1 MYSNI
6 YRIFRRNSMKWQ
18 DRRGSSNVR
27 TSTGG
32 GKMIGG
38 GIGGIIIAGILW
50 LVFGVNP
57 MTALQTGQVVA
68 GGGSN
73 TSTEPATSDDRDTRF
88 VKVVLADTEEVWHQI
103 FNEAGSTYKEP
114 SLILFNGQVSSAC
127 GSASAATGPFYCPG
141 DQTVYLDTSFFVEM
155 RQNLGITGDEQG
167 SGDSENQGKAGDF
180 AQAYV
185 ISHEVGHHV
194 QTLLGITQQVN
205 EASRQV
211 TRAQANKLSV
221 LQELQADCFAGVWA
235 QRNQERVQF
244 LEAGD
249 IDEAINAAGQI
260 GDDRLARASG
270 GEVVPDNFTHGTSQ
284 QRVQWFTRGL
294 ESGNIQSC
302 DTFSGAL

>member
-1 MYSNI
+1 
-6 YRIFRRNSMKWQ
+6 MKWQ

-68 GGGSN
+68 GGSSN

>member
-1 MYSNI
+1 
-6 YRIFRRNSMKWQ
+6 MKWQ

-27 TSTGG
+27 TTSGG

-57 MTALQTGQVVA
+57 MTALQTGQVIT
-68 GGGSN
+68 GGGN
-73 TSTEPATSDDRDTRF
+73 TSTQPATSDDRDTRF

-155 RQNLGITGDEQG
+155 RQSLGITGDEQG

-211 TRAQANKLSV
+211 TRAQANRLSV
-221 LQELQADCFAGVWA
+221 MQELQADCFAGVWA
-235 QRNQERVQF
+235 QRNQERVHF

-249 IDEAINAAGQI
+249 IDEAINAASQI
-260 GDDRLARASG
+260 GDDRLARAG
-270 GEVVPDNFTHGTSQ
+270 GGAVVPDNFTHGTSQ

-294 ESGNIQSC
+294 ESGNVQAC

>member
-1 MYSNI
+1 
-6 YRIFRRNSMKWQ
+6 MKWQ
-18 DRRGSSNVR
+18 GRRRSTNVD
-27 TSTGG
+27 TSGGGG

-38 GIGGIIIAGILW
+38 GIGSIIIAGILW

-68 GGGSN
+68 GGSGN
-73 TSTEPATSDDRDTRF
+73 STRPVEISERDLEF
-88 VKVVLADTEEVWHQI
+88 IEVVMADTEEVWQQI
-103 FNEAGSTYKEP
+103 FIEGGQTYKQP
-114 SLILFNGQVSSAC
+114 TLKPFNGRIDSAC
-127 GSASAATGPFYCPG
+127 GMATSATGPFYCPA
-141 DQTVYLDTSFFVEM
+141 DQKVYLDISFFTEM
-155 RQNLGITGDEQG
+155 RQNLGISGDQQG
-167 SGDSENQGKAGDF
+167 SGDKENAGRAGDF

-194 QTLLGITQQVN
+194 QTLLGISQKVA

-235 QRNQERVQF
+235 NRNQQRVQF

-260 GDDRLARASG
+260 GDDRLAQAG
-270 GEVVPDNFTHGTSQ
+270 GGAVVPDNFTHGTSQ
-284 QRVQWFTRGL
+284 QRVQWFSRGL
-294 ESGNIQSC
+294 DSGNIESC

>member
-1 MYSNI
+1 
-6 YRIFRRNSMKWQ
+6 MKWQ

-68 GGGSN
+68 GGGGN

-167 SGDSENQGKAGDF
+167 SGDIENQGKAGDF

>member
-1 MYSNI
+1 
-6 YRIFRRNSMKWQ
+6 MKWQ

-27 TSTGG
+27 TTSGG

-57 MTALQTGQVVA
+57 MTALQTGQVIT
-68 GGGSN
+68 GGGN
-73 TSTEPATSDDRDTRF
+73 TSTQPATSDDRDTRF

-155 RQNLGITGDEQG
+155 RQSLGITGDEQG

-194 QTLLGITQQVN
+194 QTLLGITQKVN

-221 LQELQADCFAGVWA
+221 MQELQADCFAGVWA

-249 IDEAINAAGQI
+249 IDEAINAASQI
-260 GDDRLARASG
+260 GDDRLARAG
-270 GEVVPDNFTHGTSQ
+270 GGAVVPDNFTHGTSQ

-294 ESGNIQSC
+294 ESGNVQAC

>member
-1 MYSNI
+1 
-6 YRIFRRNSMKWQ
+6 MKWQ
-18 DRRGSSNVR
+18 GRQGSSNVR
-27 TSTGG
+27 SSGG
-32 GKMIGG
+32 GKMVGG
-38 GIGGIIIAGILW
+38 SIGGIIIAGILW

-57 MTALQTGQVVA
+57 MTALQTGQEVA
-68 GGGSN
+68 GGG
-73 TSTEPATSDDRDTRF
+73 TSSASQPATDDSRDTRF
-88 VKVVLADTEEVWHQI
+88 VKVVLGDTERVWHQV
-103 FNEAGSTYKEP
+103 FKEGGQTYKEP

-127 GSASAATGPFYCPG
+127 GSATSATGPFYCPG

-155 RQNLGITGDEQG
+155 RQKFGISGDQKG
-167 SGDSENQGKAGDF
+167 SGDAENQGKAGDF

-194 QTLLGITQQVN
+194 QTLLGISQQVN

-235 QRNQERVQF
+235 NRNESLVEGGF
-244 LEAGD
+244 IEAGD
-249 IDEAINAAGQI
+249 IDEAINAASQI
-260 GDDRLARASG
+260 GDDRLASASG
-270 GEVVPDNFTHGTSQ
+270 RAVTPDSFTHGTSQ

-294 ESGNIQSC
+294 ESGNVQAC

>member
-1 MYSNI
+1 
-6 YRIFRRNSMKWQ
+6 MKWQ

-27 TSTGG
+27 TTSGG

-57 MTALQTGQVVA
+57 MTALQTGQVIT
-68 GGGSN
+68 GGGN
-73 TSTEPATSDDRDTRF
+73 TSTQPATSDDRDTRF

-155 RQNLGITGDEQG
+155 RQSLGITGDEQG

-221 LQELQADCFAGVWA
+221 MQELQADCFAGVWA

-249 IDEAINAAGQI
+249 IDEAINAASQI
-260 GDDRLARASG
+260 GDDRLARAG
-270 GEVVPDNFTHGTSQ
+270 GAAVVPDNFTHGTSQ

-294 ESGNIQSC
+294 ESGNVQSC
-302 DTFSGAL
+302 DTFSSAL

>member
-1 MYSNI
+1 M
-6 YRIFRRNSMKWQ
+6 FRRNIMKWQ

-27 TSTGG
+27 TTSGG

-57 MTALQTGQVVA
+57 MTALQTGQVIT
-68 GGGSN
+68 GGGN
-73 TSTEPATSDDRDTRF
+73 TSTQPATSDDRDTRF

-155 RQNLGITGDEQG
+155 RQSLGITGDEQG

-211 TRAQANKLSV
+211 TRAQANRLSV
-221 LQELQADCFAGVWA
+221 MQELQADCFAGVWA

-249 IDEAINAAGQI
+249 IDEAINAASQI
-260 GDDRLARASG
+260 GDDRLARAG
-270 GEVVPDNFTHGTSQ
+270 GGAVVPDNFTHGTSQ

-294 ESGNIQSC
+294 ESGNVQAC

>member
-1 MYSNI
+1 
-6 YRIFRRNSMKWQ
+6 MKWQ
-18 DRRGSSNVR
+18 DRRGRSNVR
-27 TSTGG
+27 TTSGG

-57 MTALQTGQVVA
+57 MTALQTGQVIT
-68 GGGSN
+68 GGGN
-73 TSTEPATSDDRDTRF
+73 TSTQPATSDDRDTRF

-155 RQNLGITGDEQG
+155 RQSLGITGDEQG

-221 LQELQADCFAGVWA
+221 MQELQADCFAGVWA

-249 IDEAINAAGQI
+249 IDEAINAASQI
-260 GDDRLARASG
+260 GDDRLARAG
-270 GEVVPDNFTHGTSQ
+270 GGAVVPDNFTHGTSQ

-294 ESGNIQSC
+294 ESGNVQAC

>member
-1 MYSNI
+1 
-6 YRIFRRNSMKWQ
+6 MKWQ
-18 DRRGSSNVR
+18 GRQGSSNVR
-27 TSTGG
+27 STGG

-68 GGGSN
+68 GGGN
-73 TSTEPATSDDRDTRF
+73 STQPATDDDRDTRF
-88 VKVVLADTEEVWHQI
+88 VKVVLGDTERVWHQV
-103 FNEAGSTYKEP
+103 FTEGGQTYQEP
-114 SLILFNGQVSSAC
+114 SLVLFNGQVSSAC
-127 GSASAATGPFYCPG
+127 GSATSATGPFYCPG
-141 DQTVYLDTSFFVEM
+141 DQTVYLDTSFFAEM
-155 RQNLGITGDEQG
+155 RQNLGISGDQQG
-167 SGDSENQGKAGDF
+167 SGDAENQGKAGDF

-194 QTLLGITQQVN
+194 QTLLGISQQVN

-235 QRNQERVQF
+235 NRNESLVEGGF
-244 LEAGD
+244 IEPGD
-249 IDEAINAAGQI
+249 IEEAINAASQI
-260 GDDRLARASG
+260 GDDRLAQASG
-270 GEVVPDNFTHGTSQ
+270 RAVTPDSFTHGTSE
-284 QRVQWFTRGL
+284 QRVQWFSRGL
-294 ESGNIQSC
+294 ESGNVQSC

>member
-1 MYSNI
+1 
-6 YRIFRRNSMKWQ
+6 MKWQ
-18 DRRGSSNVR
+18 GRQGSSNVR
-27 TSTGG
+27 TSSGG

-57 MTALQTGQVVA
+57 MTALQTGQVIA
-68 GGGSN
+68 GGGGTS
-73 TSTEPATSDDRDTRF
+73 TSTEPATDDSRDTRF
-88 VKVVLADTEEVWHQI
+88 VKVVLADTEAVWHQV
-103 FNEAGSTYKEP
+103 FNEGGQTYKEP

-127 GSASAATGPFYCPG
+127 GSATAATGPFYCPG

-155 RQNLGITGDEQG
+155 RQNLGIAGDQQG
-167 SGDSENQGKAGDF
+167 SSDAENEGKAGDF

-211 TRAQANKLSV
+211 TKAQANKLSV

-235 QRNQERVQF
+235 NRNEQRVQF

-249 IDEAINAAGQI
+249 VEEALSAASQI

-270 GEVVPDNFTHGTSQ
+270 RTVTPDSFTHGTSQ
-284 QRVQWFTRGL
+284 QRVNWFTRGL
-294 ESGNIQSC
+294 ESGSVQSC

>member
-1 MYSNI
+1 
-6 YRIFRRNSMKWQ
+6 MKWQ
-18 DRRGSSNVR
+18 GRRGSSNVR
-27 TSTGG
+27 TSSGG

-68 GGGSN
+68 GGGQN
-73 TSTEPATSDDRDTRF
+73 ASTEVANDDSRDTRF
-88 VKVVLADTEEVWHQI
+88 VKVVLADTEAVWHQI
-103 FNEAGSTYKEP
+103 FNEGGSTYQEP

-127 GSASAATGPFYCPG
+127 GSATAATGPFYCPG
-141 DQTVYLDTSFFVEM
+141 DQTVYLDTSFFAEM
-155 RQNLGITGDEQG
+155 RQNLGITGDQQG
-167 SGDSENQGKAGDF
+167 SGDAENQGKAGDF

-211 TRAQANKLSV
+211 TQAQANKLSV

-235 QRNQERVQF
+235 NRNQQRTQSIVEGGF

-249 IDEAINAAGQI
+249 VDEAINAAGQI

-270 GEVVPDNFTHGTSQ
+270 RAVTPDSFTHGTSQ
-284 QRVQWFTRGL
+284 ERVQWFTRGI
-294 ESGNIQSC
+294 ESGSVQSC

>member
-1 MYSNI
+1 
-6 YRIFRRNSMKWQ
+6 MKWQ
-18 DRRGSSNVR
+18 GRRGSSNVR
-27 TSTGG
+27 SSTGG

-57 MTALQTGQVVA
+57 MTALQTGQVIA

-73 TSTEPATSDDRDTRF
+73 GTSSEPAISDDRDTQF

-114 SLILFNGQVSSAC
+114 SLILFNGQVNSAC

-155 RQNLGITGDEQG
+155 RQNLGIAGDQQG
-167 SGDSENQGKAGDF
+167 SGTQENQGKAGDF

-185 ISHEVGHHV
+185 IAHEVGHHV
-194 QTLLGITQQVN
+194 QTLLGISQQVN
-205 EASRQV
+205 EARRQV
-211 TRAQANKLSV
+211 TQAQSNKLSV

-260 GDDRLARASG
+260 GDDRFAQASG
-270 GEVVPDNFTHGTSQ
+270 RAVAPDNFTHGTSQ
-284 QRVQWFTRGL
+284 QRVEWFTRGL
-294 ESGNIQSC
+294 ESGNVQSC

>member
-1 MYSNI
+1 
-6 YRIFRRNSMKWQ
+6 MKWQ
-18 DRRGSSNVR
+18 GRRRSTNVR
-27 TSTGG
+27 TSRGGG

-50 LVFGVNP
+50 LVFGINP
-57 MTALQTGQVVA
+57 MTALQTGQVVT
-68 GGGSN
+68 GGN
-73 TSTEPATSDDRDTRF
+73 NATQPVEISDRDKEF
-88 VKVVLADTEEVWHQI
+88 IEVVMADTETVWGQI
-103 FNEAGSTYKEP
+103 FQEGGKAYREP
-114 SLILFNGQVSSAC
+114 TLQPFNGQINSAC
-127 GSASAATGPFYCPG
+127 GSATSATGPFYCPG
-141 DQTVYLDTSFFVEM
+141 DQTVYLDTSFFTEM
-155 RQNLGITGDEQG
+155 RQNLGISGDQQG
-167 SGDSENQGKAGDF
+167 SGDQENKGRAGDF

-194 QTLLGITQQVN
+194 QTLLGISQQVA

-211 TRAQANKLSV
+211 TRAQANQLSV

-235 QRNQERVQF
+235 NRNESLVEGGF
-244 LEAGD
+244 LQAGD

-270 GEVVPDNFTHGTSQ
+270 GAVVPDNFTHGTSQ

-294 ESGNIQSC
+294 ERGNVQSC

>member
-1 MYSNI
+1 
-6 YRIFRRNSMKWQ
+6 MKWQ

-27 TSTGG
+27 TTSGG

-57 MTALQTGQVVA
+57 MTALQTGQVIT
-68 GGGSN
+68 GGGN
-73 TSTEPATSDDRDTRF
+73 TSTQPATSDDRDTRF

-114 SLILFNGQVSSAC
+114 SLILFNGQVSSDC

-155 RQNLGITGDEQG
+155 RQSLGITGDEQG

-221 LQELQADCFAGVWA
+221 MQELQADCFAGVWA

-249 IDEAINAAGQI
+249 IDEAINAASQI
-260 GDDRLARASG
+260 GDDRLARAG
-270 GEVVPDNFTHGTSQ
+270 GGAVVPDNFTHGTSQ
-284 QRVQWFTRGL
+284 QRVQWFSRGL
-294 ESGNIQSC
+294 DIGNLLACYTS
-302 DTFSGAL
+302 SGAL

>member
-1 MYSNI
+1 
-6 YRIFRRNSMKWQ
+6 MKWQ
-18 DRRGSSNVR
+18 GREGSTNVR
-27 TSTGG
+27 SSGG
-32 GKMIGG
+32 GGRMIGG

-57 MTALQTGQVVA
+57 MTALETGQA
-68 GGGSN
+68 ITNGSGS
-73 TSTEPATSDDRDTRF
+73 TSTEPAADDTRDKRF
-88 VKVVLADTEEVWHQI
+88 VKVVLRDTEKVWHQV
-103 FNEAGSTYKEP
+103 FQEGGQTYKEP

-127 GSASAATGPFYCPG
+127 GSATSATGPFYCPG
-141 DQTVYLDTSFFVEM
+141 DQTVYLDTTFFAEM
-155 RQNLGITGDEQG
+155 SQKFGISGDQQG
-167 SGDSENQGKAGDF
+167 SGDIENQGKAGDF

-235 QRNQERVQF
+235 NRNQSIVEGGF
-244 LEAGD
+244 IEAGD
-249 IDEAINAAGQI
+249 IDEAINAASQI

-270 GEVVPDNFTHGTSQ
+270 RAVTPDSFTHGTSQ
-284 QRVQWFTRGL
+284 QRVQWFSRGL
-294 ESGNIQSC
+294 ESGNVQSC

>member
-1 MYSNI
+1 
-6 YRIFRRNSMKWQ
+6 MKWRG
-18 DRRGSSNVR
+18 RRGSSNVR
-27 TSTGG
+27 TSSGG

-68 GGGSN
+68 GGGSS
-73 TSTEPATSDDRDTRF
+73 TSTEPATGDDRDTQF

-103 FNEAGSTYKEP
+103 FNEGGQTYQEP
-114 SLILFNGQVSSAC
+114 SLILFNSQVTSAC
-127 GSASAATGPFYCPG
+127 GSATSATGPFYCPG
-141 DQTVYLDTSFFVEM
+141 DQTVYLDTSFFAEM
-155 RQNLGITGDEQG
+155 RQNLGIAGDQQG
-167 SGDSENQGKAGDF
+167 SGDQENQGRAGDF

-205 EASRQV
+205 QASRQV
-211 TRAQANKLSV
+211 TKVQANKLSV

-235 QRNQERVQF
+235 NRNQQRVQF
-244 LEAGD
+244 LEPGD
-249 IDEAINAAGQI
+249 IDEAINAASQI
-260 GDDRLARASG
+260 GDDRLAQASG
-270 GEVVPDNFTHGTSQ
+270 RMVTPDSFTHGSSQ
-284 QRVQWFTRGL
+284 QRVSWFTRGL
-294 ESGNIQSC
+294 ESGSVQSC

>member
-1 MYSNI
+1 
-6 YRIFRRNSMKWQ
+6 MKWQ
-18 DRRGSSNVR
+18 GRRGSSNVR
-27 TSTGG
+27 TSSGG

-68 GGGSN
+68 GGGGSS
-73 TSTEPATSDDRDTRF
+73 STEVAKSDDRDTQF
-88 VKVVLADTEEVWHQI
+88 VKVVVADTEDVWGQI
-103 FNEAGSTYKEP
+103 FQEGGQTYNEPE
-114 SLILFNGQVSSAC
+114 LILFNGQVNSAC
-127 GSASAATGPFYCPG
+127 GSATSATGPFYCPG
-141 DQTVYLDTSFFVEM
+141 DQTVYLDVSFFTEM
-155 RQNLGITGDEQG
+155 RQNLGISGDQQG
-167 SGDSENQGKAGDF
+167 SGDRENSGKAGDF

-194 QTLLGITQQVN
+194 QTLLGISQQVA

-235 QRNQERVQF
+235 NRNQERVQF

-260 GDDRLARASG
+260 GDDRLARAG
-270 GEVVPDNFTHGTSQ
+270 GGAVVPDNFTHGTSQ
-284 QRVQWFTRGL
+284 QRVQWFSRGL
-294 ESGNIQSC
+294 DSGDIQSC

>member
-1 MYSNI
+1 
-6 YRIFRRNSMKWQ
+6 MKWQ

-27 TSTGG
+27 TTSGG

-57 MTALQTGQVVA
+57 MTALQTGQVIT
-68 GGGSN
+68 GGGN
-73 TSTEPATSDDRDTRF
+73 TSTQPATSDDRDTRF

-155 RQNLGITGDEQG
+155 RQSLGITGDEQG

-211 TRAQANKLSV
+211 TRAQANRLSV
-221 LQELQADCFAGVWA
+221 MQELQADCFAGVWA

-249 IDEAINAAGQI
+249 IDEAINAASQI
-260 GDDRLARASG
+260 GDDRLARAG
-270 GEVVPDNFTHGTSQ
+270 GGAVVPDNFTHGTSQ
-284 QRVQWFTRGL
+284 QRVQWFTHGL
-294 ESGNIQSC
+294 ESGNVQAC